1 MIFISCLIFFLL
13 MELYYNFLAFW
24 ILFGALTFL
33 YLIFSKTVAP
43 YGRHQNN
50 KWGWS
55 IDNKW
60 GWFWMEL
67 PALIVMPSLVLLGTT
82 EIDAYIICIL
92 FLWIYHY
99 FYRSVLFPFKLK
111 TKGKKIPVLI
121 VCSAFMFN
129 LINGVFIGYE
139 LGFISNNNFSL
150 EPHFIIGIIVFS
162 LGVYINRTSDNKLI
176 SLRSES
182 NGYQI
187 PRGGLFK
194 HVSCPNHFGEII
206 EWFGFAIILWNLSA
220 LSFALWTAYNLIPR
234 SLNHHQWYK
243 NYFSDYP
250 TNRKAVFPFLF

>member
-1 MIFISCLIFFLL
+1 

-67 PALIVMPSLVLLGTT
+67 PALIVMPSLVLLGTI
-82 EIDAYIICIL
+82 EIDVYIICIL

-129 LINGVFIGYE
+129 LINGGFIGYE

-182 NGYQI
+182 NSYQI

-234 SLNHHQWYK
+234 ALNHHQWYK

>member
-1 MIFISCLIFFLL
+1 MD
-13 MELYYNFLAFW
+13 LYYNFLAFW

-67 PALIVMPSLVLLGTT
+67 PALIVMPSLVLLGTI
-82 EIDAYIICIL
+82 EIDVYIICIL

-129 LINGVFIGYE
+129 LINGGFIGYE

-182 NGYQI
+182 NSYQI

>member
-1 MIFISCLIFFLL
+1 

-67 PALIVMPSLVLLGTT
+67 PALIVMPSLVLLGTI
-82 EIDAYIICIL
+82 EIDVYIICIL

-129 LINGVFIGYE
+129 LINGGFIGYE

-182 NGYQI
+182 NSYQI

>member
-1 MIFISCLIFFLL
+1 

-67 PALIVMPSLVLLGTT
+67 PALIVMPSLVLLGTI
-82 EIDAYIICIL
+82 EIDVYIICIL

-129 LINGVFIGYE
+129 LINGGFIGYE

-182 NGYQI
+182 NSYQI

-234 SLNHHQWYK
+234 ALNHHQWYK

-250 TNRKAVFPFLF
+250 TNRKAIFPFLF